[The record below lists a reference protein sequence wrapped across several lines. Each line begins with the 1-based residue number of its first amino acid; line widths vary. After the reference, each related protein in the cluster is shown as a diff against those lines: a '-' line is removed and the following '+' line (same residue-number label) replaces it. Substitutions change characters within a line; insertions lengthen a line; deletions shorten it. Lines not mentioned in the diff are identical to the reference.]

1 MLSVKRHS
9 YTLFSRLKLGI
20 MEIIKIKNR
29 RKKKSVLFF
38 FNSQE
43 ASYLNQKRT
52 KENKKN
58 LLKTTIQINFSVKKG
73 VLKNF
78 MIFTGKRLCQSLSL
92 DKVAWLK
99 PVIYLKRDFCSTQV
113 FSYKLCK
120 VFKNI

>member
-1 MLSVKRHS
+1 
-9 YTLFSRLKLGI
+9 

-52 KENKKN
+52 KENKKV

-73 VLKNF
+73 VLKKF
-78 MIFTGKRLCQSLSL
+78 MIFTGKRLSQSLSL

-99 PVIYLKRDFCSTQV
+99 PVIY
-113 FSYKLCK
+113 
-120 VFKNI
+120 